1 MRLKHVTFLTV
12 SDTLKAVRALE
23 IIGLLLIAGAGLLG
37 ILKMT
42 AMKNQNMFFKLAGA
56 GSVAAGEY
64 DILL

>member
-1 MRLKHVTFLTV
+1 MHLKHVTFLTV

-56 GSVAAGEY
+56 SSVAAGEY
-64 DILL
+64 Q